1 MANYLIRRFFQMIL
15 VVLLS
20 TVAIYILLN
29 VAPGGPISPCL
40 SQPRNCP
47 GPAEI
52 ARLEAYLGLDKPLML
67 RYLSWVL
74 GDDWM
79 GADWVYLGMSRYE
92 LTVVGKNGAPMMR
105 TNSETGEKEPVT
117 ERIRFWA
124 DPGPALLN
132 PGLNVWVTG
141 TSDGMR
147 TVEIGNPSDSDST
160 QQTLPLYQAQAVVVK
175 PPRSEQTT
183 TEATLDGSILSQEG
197 SLFVI
202 ETLNGERY
210 AIQTHPETIFTF
222 PEGEIKPR
230 PEDGLW
236 LNIGGLT
243 GAYGMLDKISGFHG
257 TGHGVL
263 RWDFGLSWRSNQPV
277 SDLLMSRLPNTLWL
291 TVSATLLSIVIGIP
305 IGMYSATRQ
314 YSRMDY
320 AVTTFAFFGSAMPIF
335 WFGLMMI
342 LVFSYQFKVWDLPFL
357 PVGGASLVRTA
368 PEGSL
373 LYALNTSPG
382 SLLDRAVHL
391 ILPVLVLSL
400 ASLSQYSRFARGSML
415 EVLRQDYVR
424 TARAKGLRERFVMYK
439 HALRNALI
447 PIVAV
452 VVFDIAGVFGGA
464 TLTETIFSYPGMGR
478 LYFDALGANDWPI
491 VMAFLYI
498 SAILIVFATLARDM
512 LFTIV
517 DPRIRFR

>member
-40 SQPRNCP
+40 SQPKNCP
-47 GPAEI
+47 GKAEI

-67 RYLSWVL
+67 RYLAWIL

-79 GADWVYLGMSRYE
+79 GANWVYVGVPRYE
-92 LTVVGKNGAPMMR
+92 YTLITKNGTPMTR
-105 TNSETGEKEPVT
+105 TNPETGEKEPVT
-117 ERIRFWA
+117 DSIRFWA

-132 PGLNVWVTG
+132 PGLNVWITG
-141 TSDGMR
+141 TPEGER
-147 TVEIGNPSDSDST
+147 ALEVGNPNDDGFV
-160 QQTLPLYQAQAVVVK
+160 QQTLPLYQAQTVQVN
-175 PPRSEQTT
+175 PPRGNKAPAEV
-183 TEATLDGSILSQEG
+183 AVNGAILAQEG
-197 SLFVI
+197 SLFVV
-202 ETLNGERY
+202 ETMNGDRY
-210 AIQTHPETIFTF
+210 AIQTHPETTFTF
-222 PEGEIKPR
+222 PEGETKPR
-230 PEDGLW
+230 PQEGAW
-236 LNIGGLT
+236 LNISWLT
-243 GAYGMLDKISGFHG
+243 GAYGILDKISGFHG

-291 TVSATLLSIVIGIP
+291 TLGATLLSIVIGIP
-305 IGMYSATRQ
+305 IGMISATRQ

-320 AVTTFAFFGSAMPIF
+320 TVTTFAFFGSAMPIF

-342 LVFSYQFKVWDLPFL
+342 LVFSYKFKGWNLPFL
-357 PVGGASLVRTA
+357 PVGGATLVRTA

-373 LYALNTSPG
+373 LYMLNTTPG
-382 SLLDRAVHL
+382 SLIDRAVHL
-391 ILPVLVLSL
+391 LLPVLVLSL

-424 TARAKGLRERFVMYK
+424 TARAKGLRERVVMYK

-447 PIVAV
+447 PIVAI